1 MASYRTEEQINVDA
15 EIELDI
21 TVQDQDGNEIDCDIE
36 GYGFEL
42 TAQIDTQYIKD
53 NLLDEVKEKA
63 RDELED
69 VFKDNLIS
77 NMANADSPMRALSG
91 MISVIADHHDRLIE
105 NTCATMAKLNER
117 LKEQAQE
124 IQDLK
129 CSVASKEVAIGS
141 QNQAIQN
148 LQVKLDD
155 RNKTN
160 KKLRDGLMEY
170 ERLSDEKRLAE
181 EAAQGGPLSII
192 EEHNTLE
199 EAREAASRQS
209 FIDKTDVVV
218 EDESNNPKENK

>member
-1 MASYRTEEQINVDA
+1 MASYRTEEQISVDA
-15 EIELDI
+15 EIDLDI

-53 NLLDEVKEKA
+53 NLLDEVKEEA
-63 RDELED
+63 ED

-105 NTCATMAKLNER
+105 RNRSIMAKLNER
-117 LKEQAQE
+117 LAGQVQE
-124 IQDLK
+124 IEDLK

-155 RNKTN
+155 TNKTN

-181 EAAQGGPLSII
+181 EAADAEWATLK
-192 EEHNTLE
+192 HNTLE
-199 EAREAASRQS
+199 EAREAASREA
-209 FIDKTDVVV
+209 IVAVDG
-218 EDESNNPKENK
+218 ELNNLKENK